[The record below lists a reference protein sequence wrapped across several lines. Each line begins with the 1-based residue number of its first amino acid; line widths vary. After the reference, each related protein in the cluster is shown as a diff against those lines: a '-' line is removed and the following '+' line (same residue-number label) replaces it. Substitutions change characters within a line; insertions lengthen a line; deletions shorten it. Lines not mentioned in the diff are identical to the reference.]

1 MSALTTSWAA
11 NEMRARGYRVLEGA
25 PREITGGS
33 ADSRTTR
40 TGELFTAYRGENVDG
55 NDYVGGAVARDA
67 AAIVCER
74 FDGDAPAHCTIVIAP
89 DARKAVGELA
99 HAWRMHCNP
108 RVVGVTGTV
117 GKTTAKDLIAATLSS
132 KFRTHKSEGNFNS
145 LEGLPLAL
153 MNLTTEHEV
162 SVLEMGM
169 DRAGEIV
176 ELCEI
181 ARPDVGVVLNVGLTH
196 VEKLGSIEAIALEK
210 LSLARWLPATG
221 TAVLNIDD
229 PRIAPA
235 SGSIAANEYSF
246 SAKGG
251 AGRLRYSA
259 PELDGLNG
267 STFEVCFESATARV
281 HSPLPGLHTVP
292 AAMAAISCAVALG
305 LTLAEAADAVSATGV
320 TGRVRQLPG
329 GNGSTI
335 LDDRYNSSPASLMG
349 ALRMLGALP
358 GRHLAIVG
366 KMAELGD
373 FEEQAHRDAGAVA
386 ALATDILAAVGEP
399 CRALIETA
407 RSEGHANAR
416 WFEDKNEAATWLA
429 NQLQPGDHVL
439 VKASRSQAFETIIPI
454 LEGAQ

>member
-1 MSALTTSWAA
+1 MPPLTTSWAA
-11 NEMRARGYRVLEGA
+11 NEMRARGYRVLEGVS
-25 PREITGGS
+25 RDITGGS
-33 ADSRTTR
+33 ADSRTTKP
-40 TGELFTAYRGENVDG
+40 GELFTAFRGENVDG
-55 NDYVGGAVARDA
+55 NDFVAGAIARDA
-67 AAIVCER
+67 AAVVCER
-74 FDGDAPAHCTIVIAP
+74 FDGDPPAHCTVVIAP
-89 DARKAVGELA
+89 DARMATGELA

-108 RVVGVTGTV
+108 KVVGITGTV
-117 GKTTAKDLIAATLSS
+117 GKTTAKELVAATLAA

-181 ARPDVGVVLNVGLTH
+181 ARPDVGVVLNIGLTH
-196 VEKLGSIEAIALEK
+196 VEKLGSIEAIAREK

-221 TAVLNIDD
+221 TAVLNLDD
-229 PRIAPA
+229 PRIATA
-235 SGSIAANEYSF
+235 GKLAATVLGFSSGPT
-246 SAKGG
+246 
-251 AGRLRYSA
+251 GRLRSSNQVM
-259 PELDGLNG
+259 DGLGG
-267 STFEVCFESATARV
+267 STFDVALDSDTARV
-281 HSPLPGLHTVP
+281 HSPLPGMHTIP
-292 AAMAAISCAVALG
+292 AAMTALSVAIALG
-305 LTLAEAADAVSATGV
+305 MTLNEAAAAVSTADV

-329 GNGSTI
+329 RNGSII

-373 FEEQAHRDAGAVA
+373 FEEKAHREAGVVA
-386 ALATDILAAVGEP
+386 GMATDILAAVGEP
-399 CRALIETA
+399 CRALVDEAIVT
-407 RSEGHANAR
+407 GHPKAR

-429 NQLQPGDHVL
+429 AQLQPGDHVL

-454 LEGAQ
+454 LEGAS